1 MTTTKQWIC
10 DPAKGEG
17 VWIVVKAKP
26 GQELRAK
33 GELERQDFHCY
44 LPMRL
49 FENKAREMRATPLFP
64 PYLFAR
70 VPLAVEAWKSIFSTY
85 GVASVLGFSRERAFG
100 VKDRLIDRIKA
111 EEDGGYIR
119 IGLAEDQAP
128 PSFAAGQRLVM
139 DDVYCAIFME
149 KVDARRGVILLSLFG
164 RDSEVTVDLKR
175 LSAAA

>member
-1 MTTTKQWIC
+1 MTAVREWIC

-33 GELERQDFHCY
+33 GELERQDFNCY

-49 FENKAREMRATPLFP
+49 FENKQREMRATPLFP

-70 VPLAVEAWKSIFSTY
+70 VPLAVEAWRSIFSTF
-85 GVASVLGFSRERAFG
+85 GVASVLGFSRERALG
-100 VKDRLIDRIKA
+100 VKDALIDRLKA

-128 PSFAAGQRLVM
+128 PSFGAGDRLVL
-139 DDVYCAIFME
+139 DDAYTAMFLE
-149 KVDARRGVILLSLFG
+149 KVDARRGTILLSLFG
-164 RDSEVTVDLKR
+164 RDSVHTVDLKR
-175 LSAAA
+175 LAAAA